1 MIYFPTMN
9 IRYICTYEVPPCEV
23 HSIAAEYI
31 KKQLVKHL
39 KRVKEFVNPALLHCD
54 QGNPLKEI

>member
-31 KKQLVKHL
+31 EKQLVKHL
-39 KRVKEFVNPALLHCD
+39 KRVKEFGNPALLYCEH
-54 QGNPLKEI
+54 GNPLREN

>member
-9 IRYICTYEVPPCEV
+9 IRYICTYEV

-31 KKQLVKHL
+31 EKQLVKHL
-39 KRVKEFVNPALLHCD
+39 KRVKEFGNPALLYCEH
-54 QGNPLKEI
+54 GNPLREN